1 MFSFF
6 KKEKNSDQ
14 VNTIQSEVIK
24 YIFEVI
30 QSDHKI
36 EKNEISTAVSVL
48 EKKLDIKKDFSLKM
62 FEDLI
67 EKEHV
72 NIDLSSIC
80 KSIKNSMIYSDR
92 LKLIDCCW
100 VVLLSDKDEDIFE
113 ISTIR
118 KLSSLIGIED
128 QDFISIRNKVRDDVF
143 SK

>member
-6 KKEKNSDQ
+6 KKEKSSGQ